1 MTTQNRHSN
10 NSYFVYSGNSNV
22 LYYCKTFQILDDNGE
37 FCFYIQCCI
46 YKLRMFALLCPMIAW
61 HDDRE
66 FEIDFT
72 NAFSK
77 FCYILYSTC
86 MVVVPTWAC
95 VQSTVR
101 CVLSVKL
108 DLIYRNTFFL
118 VSGGCGDSVFSC
130 SLAVTLNSKIR
141 LEAGNYLSHTKTH
154 TPIILIRIKTLGPI
168 LTDQ

>member
-1 MTTQNRHSN
+1 M
-10 NSYFVYSGNSNV
+10 YSGNRNV

-77 FCYILYSTC
+77 FCYILYSKC
-86 MVVVPTWAC
+86 
-95 VQSTVR
+95 TVHCTNMSLCPKYSR
-101 CVLSVKL
+101 ERAVCQVSFNLQKY
-108 DLIYRNTFFL
+108 IFL
-118 VSGGCGDSVFSC
+118 VSGGCGDSVLSC
-130 SLAVTLNSKIR
+130 SLAVT
-141 LEAGNYLSHTKTH
+141 
-154 TPIILIRIKTLGPI
+154 
-168 LTDQ
+168 